1 MTDPVRRPSSPT
13 RSFGF
18 GAVLRRTLLCAV
30 AAVGV
35 SSIAWAAEDPSLTAA
50 EYEALGV
57 PAADR
62 TWGATE
68 YEAAVRALTMLVVS
82 HPERLPRRGSS
93 KSGAVF
99 ERIVDPA
106 NLTAITQAS
115 LPIETRVTMGRNVV
129 VHQLEILALY
139 QSAEDKFA
147 GAEIAD
153 LFGVELR
160 GTTAVTLLV
169 QEWVMG
175 TPLSD
180 PNRDAKIEGSER
192 LKAKLGIILAGV
204 LQSLVAQGNVQPSD
218 RLRLAGTVEELWPV
232 LYPLVPQNGRKELPG
247 ALRKLIDGDSEPEL
261 KEVLKRLLA
270 KSGG

>member
-1 MTDPVRRPSSPT
+1 MTNPVHLSSRPR

-18 GAVLRRTLLCAV
+18 GALLYAV
-30 AAVGV
+30 AAISI

-68 YEAAVRALTMLVVS
+68 YEATVVALTKLIVS

-93 KSGAVF
+93 KSGSVF
-99 ERIVDPA
+99 ERIVAPG
-106 NLTAITQAS
+106 NLTAIVKS
-115 LPIETRVTMGRNVV
+115 NHPIEVRVTMGRNVV

-139 QSAEDKFA
+139 QSAEDKYA

-153 LFGVELR
+153 LVGVELR
-160 GTTAVTLLV
+160 GATAVTLLV
-169 QEWVMG
+169 QEWVTA

-180 PNRDAKIEGSER
+180 PARDAKIEGSER

-204 LQSLVAQGNVQPSD
+204 LQSLVARGNVQPAD

-261 KEVLKRLLA
+261 KAVLNRLLA
-270 KSGG
+270 KSGDS